1 MNRAWLLAP
10 LLTVALLAACQPASE
25 PVRIELGDAQS
36 YAEWLKQT
44 GQEEEPVP
52 FAADP
57 LDVSA
62 TGEVRAEPDVA
73 VITALVSSE
82 DPNESRALQGVS
94 AQINAVQDVLSGF
107 DAQTGFTAIGSSV
120 ERDEACLN
128 HNAEARRRH
137 QQIREDYAYNQSQKQ
152 RGFTNVTYRPDRP
165 RIAQKVCNA
174 DRIRVFTRMTVR
186 VQPAS
191 RAGNVLGALANAGA
205 EDAQLAGYDFSDYDA
220 LYRQASERAVEL
232 ARTKAE
238 TIARGAGGTLGELV
252 AFSVDGPARVRRFGP
267 QPRIIRPKRPPTGD
281 GRPALA
287 EVKARAEQARR
298 KRLITCPDGSRAVD
312 MNMCPRLSRSIGAYS
327 SSPSPAFV
335 PPRPLADSFVSDSE
349 RAITQA
355 AATEIFTEADGVQR
369 ERVVSSGAGQA
380 RTNALTMS
388 LMSGPQVIRATA
400 RLSFQYETPLDGVV
414 ILIDEET

>member
-10 LLTVALLAACQPASE
+10 LLTVALLAACHPASE

-52 FAADP
+52 FSADP

-73 VITALVSSE
+73 VITALVSAE

-94 AQINAVQDVLSGF
+94 GQVNAVQDVLSGF

-152 RGFTNVTYRPDRP
+152 RGFTNVIYRPDRP

-191 RAGNVLGALANAGA
+191 RAGDVLGALANAGA
-205 EDAQLAGYDFSDYDA
+205 EDAQLAGYDFSDFDA
-220 LYRQASERAVEL
+220 LYREASERAVEL

-238 TIARGAGGTLGELV
+238 TIAQGAGGTLGELV
-252 AFSVDGPARVRRFGP
+252 EFSVDGPARVRRFGP
-267 QPRIIRPKRPPTGD
+267 QPRIIRPKRPRAGD
-281 GRPALA
+281 GRPALQDIERRQA
-287 EVKARAEQARR
+287 QAKANRM
-298 KRLITCPDGSRAVD
+298 ITCPDGSKVK
-312 MNMCPRLSRSIGAYS
+312 NIESCPRLSRSLS
-327 SSPSPAFV
+327 FSTPTSMD
-335 PPRPLADSFVSDSE
+335 PPPMAAGLVTDSE
-349 RAITQA
+349 AAIVQEA
-355 AATEIFTEADGVQR
+355 LTELYTDAQGRLV
-369 ERVVSSGAGQA
+369 ERVVGSGSGRED

-400 RLSFQYETPLDGVV
+400 RLSFQYATPLDGVV
-414 ILIDEET
+414 ILIDDET